1 MKKDYIKTCD
11 YKGYSIYFHIMYGYT
26 YYTIVKN
33 DIIVKDMLSSK
44 QSAKYNITKMLNAEE
59 EG

>member
-1 MKKDYIKTCD
+1 MKKQYIKSD
-11 YKGYSIYFHIMYGYT
+11 NYKGYDIYFHIMYGYR

-33 DIIVKDMLSSK
+33 DIIVKDMLLSR
-44 QSAKYNITKMLNAEE
+44 QSAKYNITKILNAEE

>member
-11 YKGYSIYFHIMYGYT
+11 YKGYSIYSHIMYGYT

-33 DIIVKDMLSSK
+33 DIIVKDMLLSK
-44 QSAKYNITKMLNAEE
+44 QSAKYNITKILKEQ
-59 EG
+59 

>member
-1 MKKDYIKTCD
+1 MNKNYIKTCD
-11 YKGYSIYFHIMYGYT
+11 YKGYSICFHIMYGYT

-33 DIIVKDMLSSK
+33 DIIVKDMLLSK